1 MMPLLSIIIAES
13 FHDRTAAALPGPSI
27 SIRPAVDSKS
37 GAVPQDG
44 VSLLG
49 LELWGSSSFG
59 INCCPLN
66 GSGYT
71 ERQEIEFYTP
81 RTDVPLL
88 QTWKAAAA
96 RATCT

>member
-1 MMPLLSIIIAES
+1 MS

-37 GAVPQDG
+37 GAVPQNR

-49 LELWGSSSFG
+49 LDLWGSSSFG
-59 INCCPLN
+59 TNCRRLD

-71 ERQEIEFYTP
+71 ERQENKFHTP
-81 RTDVPLL
+81 RTDMPLL
-88 QTWKAAAA
+88 QTWKAVAA
-96 RATCT
+96 RAICT